1 MVRRKFIKTSS
12 LFAAA
17 SAFPISSVLA
27 SSVADRKFKIALN
40 PGIIG
45 VKSNFAET
53 LNYAIKYG
61 YEAISPFTDEVM
73 KSYSD
78 EQLNEQLAKMK
89 EHGITYDSTNI
100 PVEYRKDKTRFNDDF
115 KQLKKFCEA
124 MEKQG
129 ASRMNTW
136 IISSHNELTYNE
148 NMKEHA
154 YRLGECAKVMKDHG
168 IKLGLEYLGMRT
180 MMSGGR
186 YPFIGSMKEGKE
198 LINEIGESNVGF
210 VLDSFHWFTAN
221 DTIDDIRTLKPED
234 IITCDINDARA
245 GFTRIEQR
253 DGKRELPMATGEI
266 NMKEFLQGI
275 IDIGYDG
282 PVRTEPFNQVLN
294 DMENEEALTV
304 NMAAIKKA
312 LATVGL

>member
-1 MVRRKFIKTSS
+1 MERRKFIKTSA
-12 LFAAA
+12 LFAT
-17 SAFPISSVLA
+17 A
-27 SSVADRKFKIALN
+27 SSLPLNSVFAINAAERKFKLALN

-45 VKSNFAET
+45 VKANFSET

-78 EQLNEQLAKMK
+78 NQLNEHLAKMK
-89 EHGITYDSTNI
+89 EHTISYDSTNI

-115 KQLKKFCEA
+115 KQLKTFCET

-129 ASRMNTW
+129 ATRMNTW

-180 MMSGGR
+180 MMTGGR

-221 DTIDDIRTLKPED
+221 DTLEDIRSLKPEE

-266 NMKEFLQGI
+266 NIKEFLQGI
-275 IDIGYDG
+275 LDIGYDG

-294 DMENEEALTV
+294 DMENEEALQV

-312 LATVGL
+312 LATVGV